1 METVVVLGER
11 PLIQGF
17 ALAGGLL
24 LVADTP
30 DQARQQWERL
40 PAGVRIVLLTPTAA
54 EALSAARDAPDAPMT
69 VVMPS

>member
-1 METVVVLGER
+1 METVAVLGER

-17 ALAGGLL
+17 ALAGGLP

-30 DQARQQWERL
+30 DRVRQQWENL
-40 PAGVRIVLLTPTAA
+40 PAGVRIVLLTPAA
-54 EALSAARDAPDAPMT
+54 AAALSPARDAPDAPMT

>member
-1 METVVVLGER
+1 METVAVLGER

-30 DQARQQWERL
+30 DQARRQWESV
-40 PAGVRIVLLTPTAA
+40 PAGVRVVVLTPNAA
-54 EALSAARDAPDAPMT
+54 AALSATRDAPGVPMT

>member
-1 METVVVLGER
+1 MDTVAVLGER

-17 ALAGGLL
+17 ALAGALL

-30 DQARQQWERL
+30 AQAEQQWERL
-40 PAGVRIVLLTPTAA
+40 PAGVRVVVLTPAA
-54 EALSAARDAPDAPMT
+54 AAVLSRALDVPGGPMT

>member
-40 PAGVRIVLLTPTAA
+40 PAGVRVVLLTPNAA
-54 EALSAARDAPDAPMT
+54 EALSVARDAPDAPMT